1 MKNKMKNK
9 MKKTISSMLAIAT
22 LTLTSCSGSDD
33 SPVVNPNEVAID
45 AANFKGTLESGKE
58 ATLDA
63 SKVYYLT
70 GSFIVKD
77 GAKLTIPAGTVIKAT
92 ENTDSEVRY
101 IAVSQGAQIFIN
113 GTATN
118 PVIMTSAKAT
128 PAKSDWGGLVI
139 CGKAP
144 INTSAT
150 AGGTASAEVS
160 DLTYG
165 GSNSADNSGIIK
177 YLRIEYTGYAYS
189 ATKEFNGL
197 SLFGVGS
204 GTTLE
209 YVQAN
214 HNGDDGIE
222 FFGGA
227 VNGKYLVST
236 DSDDDSIDF
245 ADGWA
250 GTGEYW
256 YIKNTAKAGIEG
268 SNNGQNG
275 LATPL
280 TNATL
285 KNISIVKGT
294 LPNSEHA
301 IYLKEGAGKWA
312 ATNIYVSGDFA
323 KGIKIISTGSSPDVP
338 AIASVT
344 DGTITFNPI
353 QFANNTLTST
363 FVESEYTGSNTTY
376 LTKGTNSGA
385 GNGADAPTWAADWT
399 VGL

>member
-1 MKNKMKNK
+1 
-9 MKKTISSMLAIAT
+9 MLTIAT
-22 LTLTSCSGSDD
+22 LTIISCSSDN

-92 ENTDSEVRY
+92 ENTDGVVRY

-113 GTATN
+113 GTASN
-118 PVIMTSAKAT
+118 PVVMTSAKAT

-150 AGGTASAEVS
+150 VGGTASAEVS

-165 GSNSADNSGIIK
+165 GPNSADNSGIIK

-222 FFGGA
+222 FFGGS

-268 SNNGQNG
+268 SNNGSNG
-275 LATPL
+275 AATPV

-294 LPNSEHA
+294 LANSEHA

-312 ATNIYVSGDFA
+312 ASNIYVSGDFA
-323 KGIKIISTGSSPDVP
+323 KGIKISSTDAP

-344 DGTITFNPI
+344 AGTITFNPI
-353 QFANNTLTST
+353 QFANNTLSSS
-363 FVESEYTGSNTTY
+363 FVNSEYTGANTNY
-376 LTKGTNSGA
+376 LTIGNNTGA
-385 GNGADAPTWAADWT
+385 GNGAAAPTWTASWT
-399 VGL
+399 AGL

>member
-1 MKNKMKNK
+1 
-9 MKKTISSMLAIAT
+9 MLAIAT
-22 LTLTSCSGSDD
+22 LTLTSCSSED
-33 SPVVNPNEVAID
+33 SPAVNPNEVAID

-58 ATLDA
+58 ATLDPT
-63 SKVYYLT
+63 KIYYLS

-92 ENTDSEVRY
+92 ENTDGVVRY
-101 IAVSQGAQIFIN
+101 IGVSQGAQIFIN

-118 PVIMTSAKAT
+118 PVVMTSGKAS

-165 GSNSADNSGIIK
+165 GSNTADNSGIIK

-222 FFGGA
+222 FFGGT
-227 VNGKYLVST
+227 VNGKYLIST
-236 DSDDDSIDF
+236 DSDDDAIDF

-250 GTGEYW
+250 GTGDSW

-275 LATPL
+275 AATPM

-294 LPNSEHA
+294 LANSEHA
-301 IYLKEGAGKWA
+301 IYLKEGAGKWN
-312 ATNIYVSGDFA
+312 ATNIHIDGAFT
-323 KGIKIISTGSSPDVP
+323 KGIKISSTDAP

-344 DGTITFNPI
+344 AGTVTFNPI
-353 QFANNTLTST
+353 QFYNTAAG
-363 FVESEYTGSNTTY
+363 FVNSEYTGTNTTY
-376 LTKGTNSGA
+376 LTVGNNTGA
-385 GNGADAPTWAADWT
+385 GNGAATPTWAANWT
-399 VGL
+399 AGL

>member
-1 MKNKMKNK
+1 
-9 MKKTISSMLAIAT
+9 MKKIILSMLAIAT
-22 LTLTSCSGSDD
+22 LTLTSCSSSDD

-45 AANFKGTLESGKE
+45 ATNFKGTLESGKE

-92 ENTDSEVRY
+92 ENTDGVVRY

-118 PVIMTSAKAT
+118 PVVMTSAKAT

-150 AGGTASAEVS
+150 VGGTASAEVS

-275 LATPL
+275 AATPM

-294 LPNSEHA
+294 LANSEHA
-301 IYLKEGAGKWA
+301 IYLKEGAGKWNA
-312 ATNIYVSGDFA
+312 SNIHIDGAFT
-323 KGIKIISTGSSPDVP
+323 KGIKISSTDAP

-344 DGTITFNPI
+344 AGTITFNPI
-353 QFANNTLTST
+353 QFANTAVDFIN
-363 FVESEYTGSNTTY
+363 SEYTGSNTTY
-376 LTKGTNSGA
+376 LTIGNNTGA
-385 GNGADAPTWAADWT
+385 GNGAAAPTWAANWT
-399 VGL
+399 AGL